1 MRKFTTRDKL
11 IMTGLFLS
19 KFDVT
24 GLQALGFGGFSEAFN
39 AIAMSLKANPASI
52 KNYRDEFDPYY
63 PNPRKGWHKRAVRQ
77 YCKQF
82 MDEYGGLDLE
92 TFAALIKSEISSVG
106 EIEIIEEQIDTSES
120 NTFAKRIETG
130 QAAESY
136 FESVYPTLP
145 TFQQYDLLNTTRFG
159 CGFDYK
165 MIKAE
170 HPFLAVEVKGIAA
183 ATGAIQLTNKE
194 YRVAQILENRF
205 FLFVVQNF
213 VEKPFHT
220 IYQDPLNSS
229 LVFEKRE
236 TRMTQI
242 SWSTSIGS

>member
-1 MRKFTTRDKL
+1 M
-11 IMTGLFLS
+11 S
-19 KFDVT
+19 
-24 GLQALGFGGFSEAFN
+24 GLQSLGFGGFSEAFN

-52 KNYRDEFDPYY
+52 KNYRDEFDPYF
-63 PNPRKGWHKRAVRQ
+63 PNQRKGWHKRTLRQ

-82 MDEYGGLDLE
+82 MDEYGSLDLE
-92 TFAALIKSEISSVG
+92 AFTALIKAAISNVG

-136 FESVYPTLP
+136 FERVYLTLP
-145 TFQQYDLLNTTRFG
+145 MFQQYDLLNTTRFG

-170 HPFLAVEVKGIAA
+170 HPFLAVEVKGMAA

-194 YRVAQILENRF
+194 YKVAKILENRF
-205 FLFVVQNF
+205 FLFIVHNF
-213 VEKPFHT
+213 VDKPFHT
-220 IYQDPLNSS
+220 LYQNPLNSG
-229 LVFEKRE
+229 LAFEKRE
-236 TRMTQI
+236 ALITQI
-242 SWSTSIGS
+242 SWSTSISR